1 MTDPRTSP
9 LDPLPDVAWQ
19 PLSPRY
25 VLVRLLSLAIGA
37 VVLAAAGLACW
48 LVTDWWPALAGAGA
62 AVLYALVRAP
72 FLVRQVRSWGY
83 AERDA
88 DLLVRHGLLVRRLS
102 IVPYARMQFVDVA
115 VGPLER
121 LFGLATVQLHTAA
134 VGADSTVPGLA
145 PAEAVRLRDRLAALG
160 RHGTE
165 GL

>member
-1 MTDPRTSP
+1 MTDPSTSP
-9 LDPLPDVAWQ
+9 LDPLPDLTWQ
-19 PLSPRY
+19 RLSPRY
-25 VLVRLLSLAIGA
+25 VLVRLISLATGALALAAAAVFGWLVAEWPLALGCAGA
-37 VVLAAAGLACW
+37 VVLF
-48 LVTDWWPALAGAGA
+48 
-62 AVLYALVRAP
+62 ALVRAP
-72 FLVRQVRSWGY
+72 FLIRQVRSWGY

-88 DLLVRHGLLVRRLS
+88 DLLVRHGLMVRRLS

-121 LFGLATVQLHTAA
+121 LFGLATVQMHTAA
-134 VGADSTVPGLA
+134 VGADATVPGLE